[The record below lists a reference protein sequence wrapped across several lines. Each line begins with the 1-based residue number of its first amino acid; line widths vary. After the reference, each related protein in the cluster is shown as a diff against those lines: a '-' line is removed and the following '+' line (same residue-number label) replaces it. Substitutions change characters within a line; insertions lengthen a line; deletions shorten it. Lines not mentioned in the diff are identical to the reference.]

1 MPILE
6 GLAVYLRVPATVLE
20 KSAAE
25 VSRDYVDDTTP
36 HMKVMAGI
44 CDGMRRIVKL
54 AGEIQML
61 ERSLKESWETV
72 KGGVR

>member
-1 MPILE
+1 
-6 GLAVYLRVPATVLE
+6 
-20 KSAAE
+20 
-25 VSRDYVDDTTP
+25 
-36 HMKVMAGI
+36 MKVMAGI